1 MVGVIGQW
9 VTPSMEKTC
18 QNSKQYSR
26 RTTRYPAKPSNLNP
40 SKSGEFLGNV
50 QSIQL
55 THFPCLIC
63 LPTDWLTTL
72 MFDSTVSGT
81 AAYIVDCQIQGG
93 YRGSINCQGQ
103 LVPSLD
109 QRSLRLSGFY
119 KLNSV
124 LSHRTI
130 IERLLKQTLNFRT
143 CPTF

>member
-1 MVGVIGQW
+1 
-9 VTPSMEKTC
+9 
-18 QNSKQYSR
+18 
-26 RTTRYPAKPSNLNP
+26 
-40 SKSGEFLGNV
+40 
-50 QSIQL
+50 
-55 THFPCLIC
+55 
-63 LPTDWLTTL
+63 

-93 YRGSINCQGQ
+93 YRGSINCQGR

-130 IERLLKQTLNFRT
+130 IERPLKQTLNFRT